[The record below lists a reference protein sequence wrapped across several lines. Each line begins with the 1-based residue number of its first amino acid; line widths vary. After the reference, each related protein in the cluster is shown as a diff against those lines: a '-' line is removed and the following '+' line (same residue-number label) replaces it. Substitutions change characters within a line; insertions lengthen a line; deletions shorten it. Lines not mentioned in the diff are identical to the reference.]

1 MNLSPKI
8 LIIGSTGELG
18 SKLIKFCN
26 SNKIKIHAITGYK
39 NKKLKIQKEK
49 FHIKNSFLLS
59 NHQEKLNF
67 IEFLKKLKYTLFI
80 F

>member
-18 SKLIKFCN
+18 SNLLNFVIVTKLKFMQLQDT
-26 SNKIKIHAITGYK
+26 KI
-39 NKKLKIQKEK
+39 KKLKIQKEK